1 MTPAE
6 LAEKVFKLA
15 RKFHDA
21 YQKRMDSYGADA
33 KAEELAEMA
42 DTADKAYSFIS
53 DRIMTERKEEQL
65 QAEKQVLGQQL
76 KEAQERLGEWEQA
89 YRTYADMTVHNKLE
103 EVDEYL
109 RKSTGRA
116 PETDMQRINA
126 FKELQQNQ
134 SKWLT

>member
-1 MTPAE
+1 MTPAQ

-21 YQKRMDSYGADA
+21 HQKRMDTQGADA
-33 KAEELAEMA
+33 KAEELADMA

-53 DRIMTERKEEQL
+53 DCIMAQRQEEQL

-76 KEAQERLGEWEQA
+76 KEARERLEQWEQA

-109 RKSTGRA
+109 RKRTGRQ
-116 PETDMQRINA
+116 PESDGQRINA
-126 FKELQQNQ
+126 FKEILEKQP
-134 SKWLT
+134 K

>member
-1 MTPAE
+1 MKSAE

-21 YQKRMDSYGADA
+21 HQKRMDTQGADA
-33 KAEELAEMA
+33 KAEELADMA

-53 DRIMTERKEEQL
+53 DCIMTQRKEEQL

-76 KEAQERLGEWEQA
+76 KEARERLEQWEQA

-109 RKSTGRA
+109 RKRTGRQ
-116 PETDMQRINA
+116 PDNDGQRINA
-126 FKELQQNQ
+126 FKEILENQ
-134 SKWLT
+134 PK

>member
-21 YQKRMDSYGADA
+21 HQKRMDTQGTDA
-33 KAEELAEMA
+33 KSEELADMA

-53 DRIMTERKEEQL
+53 DCIMTQRQEEQL

-76 KEAQERLGEWEQA
+76 KEARERLEQWEQA

-109 RKSTGRA
+109 RKRTGRQ
-116 PETDMQRINA
+116 PESDGQRINA
-126 FKELQQNQ
+126 FKEILENQ
-134 SKWLT
+134 PK